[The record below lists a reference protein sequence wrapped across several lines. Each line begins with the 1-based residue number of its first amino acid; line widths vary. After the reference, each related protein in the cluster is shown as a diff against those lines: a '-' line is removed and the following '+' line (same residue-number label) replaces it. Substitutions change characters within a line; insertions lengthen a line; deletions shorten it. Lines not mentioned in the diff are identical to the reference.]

1 MQPLPHRLVLRCQ
14 VSEGTCLLDHR
25 ELLQAHHST
34 HSAPSPPLRPAQAYW
49 PFHKTQCRR
58 NEFADMI
65 EESEP
70 KFARWM
76 RSHGKLAVLKD
87 DEVERL
93 ERAAAAASG
102 PSRQDVMDSMYGRL
116 EPKPQESSYSAE
128 ERRAMRLKEDEEAAA
143 ARRLA
148 PPSYL
153 AIDIP
158 RDLGLDCGTYRWRQN
173 QSHVEIFVPLPE
185 GLSTANVAVTL
196 STTRMCVELDERPA
210 LKGQLYREIKA
221 DESTW
226 YVQDRVLEIVL
237 LKRCRRGHYGD
248 RATNA
253 DTFWRAVLAA
263 EPKGE
268 TLALEHPPTS
278 YYWAP
283 CEDGGDEK
291 RAATRRLPPARN
303 QQQKALPEA

>member
-1 MQPLPHRLVLRCQ
+1 
-14 VSEGTCLLDHR
+14 
-25 ELLQAHHST
+25 
-34 HSAPSPPLRPAQAYW
+34 
-49 PFHKTQCRR
+49 
-58 NEFADMI
+58 MI

-87 DEVERL
+87 DEVDRL
-93 ERAAAAASG
+93 ERASAAASG

-116 EPKPQESSYSAE
+116 EPKPKEPLYSAE
-128 ERRAMRLKEDEEAAA
+128 ERRAMRLREEEEAAA
-143 ARRLA
+143 ARRAALA

-158 RDLGLDCGTYRWRQN
+158 RDLGLDCGTYKWRQT

-185 GLSTANVAVTL
+185 SLSTAKLAVTL
-196 STTRMCVELDERPA
+196 STTRICVELDERPA
-210 LKGQLYREIKA
+210 LKGQLYREIKV

-237 LKRCRRGHYGD
+237 LKRCRRGNYGD
-248 RATNA
+248 GATNA
-253 DTFWRAVLAA
+253 DTFWRSVLATA
-263 EPKGE
+263 PEGE
-268 TLALEHPPTS
+268 VLALEHPPTS

-291 RAATRRLPPARN
+291 RTATRRLPPARKE
-303 QQQKALPEA
+303 QQKALPEA

>member
-1 MQPLPHRLVLRCQ
+1 MPEGESPEEAQLGSSALLV
-14 VSEGTCLLDHR
+14 H
-25 ELLQAHHST
+25 
-34 HSAPSPPLRPAQAYW
+34 SPPAPPRPALQFYW

-65 EESEP
+65 EDSEP

-87 DEVERL
+87 DEVDRL
-93 ERAAAAASG
+93 ERAAGATSG
-102 PSRQDVMDSMYGRL
+102 PSREDVMDSMYGRL
-116 EPKPQESSYSAE
+116 EPKPQKPSYTAE
-128 ERRAMRLKEDEEAAA
+128 ERIAMRRREEEEHAA
-143 ARRLA
+143 ARRAALA

-158 RDLGLDCGTYRWRQN
+158 RDLGVDCRTYRWRQT

-185 GLSTANVAVTL
+185 GLAAAKVGVSL
-196 STTRMCVELDERPA
+196 GPTRICVELDERPA
-210 LKGQLYREIKA
+210 LKGRLYREIKA

-248 RATNA
+248 GATNA

-263 EPKGE
+263 APEE
-268 TLALEHPPTS
+268 EVLALEHPPTS

-283 CEDGGDEK
+283 CEDGGEDK
-291 RAATRRLPPARN
+291 HAATRRLPAARK
-303 QQQKALPEA
+303 QQQQQALIEA